1 MMIFMETYNATIHN
15 HQRTCRKV
23 HSSAGKGCVS
33 PCELP
38 KKRKPHLE
46 FHMEDFVAMGWF
58 DISLPWIQILCYLSG
73 RCIWISPWG
82 LHTQLSSDGKAGSLQ
97 YTMFLTQDGPGF

>member
-1 MMIFMETYNATIHN
+1 MIFMETYNATIHN

-46 FHMEDFVAMGWF
+46 FHMTDFVGLVGYFIALDPKVVLPLRKMHLDFPLGTPHPVVLRRMGW
-58 DISLPWIQILCYLSG
+58 ILPVCVPNL
-73 RCIWISPWG
+73 
-82 LHTQLSSDGKAGSLQ
+82 
-97 YTMFLTQDGPGF
+97 